1 MKKLT
6 TIALAAIL
14 PLLSITAQNVGIGTA
29 TPNASA
35 KLDIVDANRG
45 ILLPRVALTAT
56 NVQAPV
62 TSPANWLVVFN
73 TNVSAPGAFAVT
85 EGLYYWD
92 GTLLRWVRIGNTAT
106 ASNDWTILGNA
117 GTVATTNFVGTTDA
131 IDFVTRTNN
140 TERMRVTSAGNV
152 GVGTTTPATSLS
164 VNGAT
169 TIGTTYAG
177 TAANAAPANG
187 LRVQGQTIINKP
199 NGQDSRDIFSSHTS
213 ATAFNS
219 VTGYTSVAASR
230 AISGYADGNGMGVF
244 GYANR
249 DGYGVVGL
257 TQSGILSNFIQGGEG
272 VLGQADGA
280 IGAAGIPIGVHG
292 VLDETVAGMR
302 TATPVLGENNNITRG
317 NGFTGGA
324 YATVTAQSVAGVYGN
339 IGSRGAT
346 AGTDGYM
353 FGVIGDILVLSG
365 TIPDGSGGVFGSSG
379 SGSFGMLGYKGLT
392 STVYSVY
399 GGGLFSGSIVNGNTG
414 NFTGG
419 SSNNQN
425 NAPQPNNHIGL
436 GINGGFMGGY
446 VKGNQYGMVSSGQ
459 EFGMYVQG
467 KTIINQPIVQLTTN
481 AQGSD
486 RIVSYAPTSTQV
498 DVMTKG
504 SSALIAGE
512 VFVAFDDNFRKLIN
526 PNEPIIINITPRAE
540 TRGVYVSQVTTQG
553 FYVRENMQGTSNAA
567 FYWSASGTKAG
578 FENGITVSN
587 TILANSFDSNLGGVM
602 MGEADASGQ
611 GTAPTPIYFD
621 GQNVLFQNMPE
632 RFFINQAKI
641 NPNSPTTSPNDGS
654 NNTH

>member
-1 MKKLT
+1 MKKIT
-6 TIALAAIL
+6 IIALTAIF
-14 PLLSITAQNVGIGTA
+14 PLLSTTAQNVGIGTA
-29 TPNASA
+29 SPNASA

-73 TNVSAPGAFAVT
+73 TNVSAPGPFAVT

-92 GTLLRWVRIGNTAT
+92 GTLLRWVRIGSTAT

-131 IDFVTRTNN
+131 VDFVTRTNN

-177 TAANAAPANG
+177 TLANAAPTNG
-187 LRVQGQTIINKP
+187 LRVQGQTVINKP
-199 NGQDSRDIFSSHTS
+199 NGQDSRDIFSAHTS
-213 ATAFNS
+213 ATAFGS
-219 VTGYTSVAASR
+219 VTGYASVTASR
-230 AISGYADGNGMGVF
+230 AVSGYADANGMGIF

-249 DGYGVVGL
+249 GGYGVVGL

-280 IGAAGIPIGVHG
+280 TGATGIPISVHG
-292 VLDETVAGMR
+292 ILDESVAGMR
-302 TATPVLGENNNITRG
+302 AATPVLGENNNITRG

-339 IGSRGAT
+339 IGSRGAL
-346 AGTDGYM
+346 AGDNGYM
-353 FGVIGDILVLSG
+353 FGVIGDILVVSG
-365 TIPDGSGGVFGSSG
+365 TIPDGSGGVLGSSG

-399 GGGLFSGSIVNGNTG
+399 GGGFAGSTAAGNTG

-425 NAPQPNNHIGL
+425 NAPNNHIGL

-467 KTIINQPIVQLTTN
+467 KTIVNQPIVQLTTN
-481 AQGSD
+481 AQGTD

-504 SSALIAGE
+504 SSALVNGE
-512 VFVAFDDNFRKLIN
+512 IFVAFDDNFRKLIN
-526 PNEPIIINITPRAE
+526 HNEPVIINITPRAE
-540 TRGVYVSQVTTQG
+540 THGVYVSQVTAQG
-553 FYVRENMQGTSNAA
+553 FYVRENMQGTSNAP
-567 FYWSASGTKAG
+567 FYWSATGTKAG
-578 FENGITVSN
+578 FESGVTVSN
-587 TILANSFDSNLGGVM
+587 TILNNNFDNNLGGVM
-602 MGEADASGQ
+602 MGEGEASAN
-611 GTAPTPIYFD
+611 GTEPAPIYFD
-621 GQNVLFQNMPE
+621 GQNVLFQRMPE
-632 RFFINQAKI
+632 RLFINQMKV
-641 NPNSPTTSPNDGS
+641 NPNGSTTSPNGNS
-654 NNTH
+654 GNNNTH